1 MAGTDNKS
9 VPEIVVPSKVHVAF
23 GKYENTSYWYVNV
36 SWTPLNGKKLFKP
49 WIMWPWT
56 GFLVFEH
63 CYKVVAYCHISKTGI
78 VLIGYLLIECKHHY
92 ITNGSPGSIEA

>member
-36 SWTPLNGKKLFKP
+36 SWTPLNGKKPFKP
-49 WIMWPWT
+49 WIM
-56 GFLVFEH
+56 
-63 CYKVVAYCHISKTGI
+63 
-78 VLIGYLLIECKHHY
+78 
-92 ITNGSPGSIEA
+92 